1 MKVSALVSTYNSSA
15 YLAGCL
21 EDLINQTLYQ
31 KNLLEIIVIDS
42 GSEENEGEVVRLFQK
57 QYTNIKYLR
66 TENRKSL
73 YEAWNQGIQD
83 AEGLYLCNA
92 NTDDRH
98 DEECLERL
106 SNALDEDGKIS
117 LAYGN
122 IDKVFSLEPSVKDE
136 KKTPCPSQDFFPAS
150 LFVHY
155 PYGAQ
160 PMWRAEI
167 HRKVGFFNSKYEV
180 LGDYEFA
187 LRLVSNGL
195 ISAFIPEAK
204 GEMLWLPGALSRRDS
219 KVYEERDVLLL
230 SMRNEH
236 MIQNAYLHYLQQ
248 NRLPLPKNLLNEC
261 LLDLGLRALCF
272 FPQFA
277 EGKAAFDLDVMEFAY
292 SSNVS
297 DRRFLNNRVLLDL
310 LLGNEIDPDFLD
322 LGNSTNCEVMQH
334 NQKVISSAYED
345 EDFLLF
351 GPDAAFPT
359 EFELKNTRSRYLKRY
374 QEDLGTT
381 NAIFSFSILA
391 FKDYYLQSLDLDD
404 LYHAKKIYLWGLNHK
419 SKFLFSFLK
428 KRTCE
433 QIHILDSN
441 SKSKNWSGIK
451 VLDPRSVLLEKN
463 MDSSSFILCMS
474 STHWKS
480 IEQKIKV
487 ARPNSSIHH
496 LHP

>member
-15 YLAGCL
+15 YLTGCL
-21 EDLINQTLYQ
+21 EDLIKQTLFQ
-31 KNLLEIIVIDS
+31 KGLLEIVVIDS
-42 GSEENEGEVVRLFQK
+42 GSEENEGEMVRLFQK

-66 TENRKSL
+66 TENRESL
-73 YEAWNQGIQD
+73 YAAWNQGIQD
-83 AEGLYLCNA
+83 AEGVYLCNA

-98 DEECLERL
+98 DEDCLERL

-122 IDKVFSLEPSVKDE
+122 MEKVSALEPSGKEE

-167 HRKVGFFNSKYEV
+167 HKKVGYFDSNYEV

-187 LRLVSNGL
+187 LRLVRNGL
-195 ISAFIPEAK
+195 ISAYVPEAK
-204 GEMLWLPGALSRRDS
+204 GEMLWHPGALSRRDS
-219 KVYEERDVLLL
+219 KVYEERDALLPSL
-230 SMRNEH
+230 RNEH
-236 MIQNAYLHYLQQ
+236 MIRNAYLHYLQQ
-248 NRLPLPKNLLNEC
+248 NRLPLPENLLDEC

-277 EGKAAFDLDVMEFAY
+277 EGKAAFDLDTMEFAY

-297 DRRFLNNRVLLDL
+297 DRRFLNNHVLLDL
-310 LLGNEIDPDFLD
+310 LLGNEIDPHFFDP
-322 LGNSTNCEVMQH
+322 GNATNCEVMQH
-334 NQKVISSAYED
+334 NQKVISSACED

-351 GPDAAFPT
+351 GPVVEFPT

-374 QEDLGTT
+374 QEDLRTT
-381 NAIFSFSILA
+381 DAIFSFSILA
-391 FKDYYLQSLDLDD
+391 FEEYYLQGLDLGD
-404 LYHAKKIYLWGLNHK
+404 LYNAKKVYLWGLNHK
-419 SKFLFSFLK
+419 SQFLFSFLK
-428 KRTCE
+428 KRGCE

-441 SKSKNWSGIK
+441 SKSNNWNGVQ
-451 VLDPRSVLLEKN
+451 VLDPGSELQEKN
-463 MDSSSFILCMS
+463 MDPSSFILGMS

-487 ARPNSSIHH
+487 ARPNSTIHH